1 VFLIRLKD
9 KFEGGALFRSA
20 KHSICRLLIHFK
32 KQEKK
37 HVIRSGVRVQE
48 TDYIPTAR
56 VEKDVDM
63 YARAGFGSSHTA
75 VFLLLL
81 GSSDIA
87 LTFSAF

>member
-1 VFLIRLKD
+1 
-9 KFEGGALFRSA
+9 LFRSA
-20 KHSICRLLIHFK
+20 KHSICRLLIRFE

-37 HVIRSGVRVQE
+37 LVIRSGVRVQE
-48 TDYIPTAR
+48 ADYIPTAR
-56 VEKDVDM
+56 VEKNVDK
-63 YARAGFGSSHTA
+63 YARAGFGSSHIA